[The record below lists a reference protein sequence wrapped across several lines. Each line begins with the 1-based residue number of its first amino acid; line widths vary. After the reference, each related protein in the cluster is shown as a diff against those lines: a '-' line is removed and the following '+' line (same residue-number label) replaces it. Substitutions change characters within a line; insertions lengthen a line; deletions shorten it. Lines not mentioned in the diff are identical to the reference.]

1 MIFGAVLFWDFLEV
15 AAKNVQFFSSHRWI
29 GISSLC
35 QSELEEPECDFNLR
49 KFNED
54 ADLVKVSFVS
64 VRVSFEVMQLARML
78 VTTRT
83 IIFLTVRDP

>member
-1 MIFGAVLFWDFLEV
+1 MIFLILEQFYFGILLGV

-49 KFNED
+49 KFYED
-54 ADLVKVSFVS
+54 AFPTKVSFLSVS
-64 VRVSFEVMQLARML
+64 SCLLR
-78 VTTRT
+78 
-83 IIFLTVRDP
+83 